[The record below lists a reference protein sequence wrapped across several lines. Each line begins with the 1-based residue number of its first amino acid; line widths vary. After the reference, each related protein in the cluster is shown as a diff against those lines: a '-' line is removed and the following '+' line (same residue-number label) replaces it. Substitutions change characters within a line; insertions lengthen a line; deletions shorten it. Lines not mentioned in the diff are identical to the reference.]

1 MVGCAVDGKDSR
13 RGKRRKQ
20 PGLSGMGGNFATLRW
35 PAARKTLHVLM
46 IHHFGTHMNGEYINA
61 RLGTGGGKQER
72 ST

>member
-35 PAARKTLHVLM
+35 AAAWKALHVLM
-46 IHHFGTHMNGEYINA
+46 IHHFGTHEWRVYQCKI
-61 RLGTGGGKQER
+61 RYWR
-72 ST
+72 W